1 MKTSIYE
8 HRSGLRVIP
17 EDVLKDVISV
27 VEEMNPVLSK
37 NTVTQIKKG
46 LKKGL
51 EIKGWSGEYRL
62 DANSKITISSYM
74 RGVGMC
80 VQTGNVGRIYA
91 DLLKLQALYL
101 KGNICSGIILTPQSD
116 TAKEL
121 GYNMANYERLVR
133 ELPIFSQVITMPIVV
148 IGFNAKE
155 EK

>member
-17 EDVLKDVISV
+17 EDILKDVINV
-27 VEEMNPVLSK
+27 VEEMSPVLSK

-80 VQTGNVGRIYA
+80 A
-91 DLLKLQALYL
+91 DRQCRQDIRRPVKTPGFILEGKHLLWYY
-101 KGNICSGIILTPQSD
+101 SYSS
-116 TAKEL
+116 
-121 GYNMANYERLVR
+121 ERYSKRTRL
-133 ELPIFSQVITMPIVV
+133 
-148 IGFNAKE
+148 
-155 EK
+155 